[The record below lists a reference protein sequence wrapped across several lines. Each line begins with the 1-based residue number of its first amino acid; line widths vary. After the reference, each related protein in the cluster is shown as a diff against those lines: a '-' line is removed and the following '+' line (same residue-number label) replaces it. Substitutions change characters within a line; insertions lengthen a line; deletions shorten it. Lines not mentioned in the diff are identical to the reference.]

1 MVTIKINEHTKAGK
15 ALIET
20 ARIMAQKFKGID
32 IVEDNSV
39 LSEKMKANHQSDI
52 LSEPD
57 KADFLKEL
65 KNTAKQ

>member
-1 MVTIKINEHTKAGK
+1 MVTIRVNEHTKAGK

-32 IVEDNSV
+32 IIEDNEV
-39 LSEKMKANHQSDI
+39 LYKKMKANHKSDL

-57 KADFLKEL
+57 KEDFLKEL
-65 KNTAKQ
+65 KNTAK

>member
-32 IVEDNSV
+32 IIDDNGI
-39 LSEKMKANHQSDI
+39 LYEKMKANHQSDL
-52 LSEPD
+52 LSEPE

-65 KNTAKQ
+65 KNTAK